1 MSKIEEINKEIEK
14 IKNKNTFNMQDVQ
27 ALCMLWGASQLLS
40 QDGTPQQ
47 EELTDIFPAL
57 KKYQKEHTIE
67 NLQKL
72 CVEISEFLSSLV
84 ASTQSQSERDFL
96 KKAIDKSIKP

>member
-27 ALCMLWGASQLLS
+27 ALCMLWGASQLLN
-40 QDGTPQQ
+40 QDSTPQQ

-72 CVEISEFLSSLV
+72 CVEIKEFCHSV
-84 ASTQSQSERDFL
+84 YASTQNETEQNIYKEMI
-96 KKAIDKSIKP
+96 KKL